1 MKNVG
6 VHDSY
11 ILGQARNGPLC
22 SSFAD
27 SGFRARC
34 GSSRFQNGSRGREDA
49 GCSVVGDFLFGS
61 QQVYRL
67 RRDGLSPDGKLIQY
81 A

>member
-11 ILGQARNGPLC
+11 ILGRRETVHCAVPLL
-22 SSFAD
+22 

-49 GCSVVGDFLFGS
+49 GCSVVGNFLFGS